1 MDKSKINNIFFNF
14 INNDIYFNILNDKK
28 IYYRFFYYRNKYYN
42 NIEIGRILL
51 EHSERKWRE
60 KNRKDSNK
68 FQGLLDNIDL
78 STKRYSNNSYN
89 IKDNK
94 VINEGINHKNLII
107 RMNNRYENNNNN
119 YIQNL

>member
-51 EHSERKWRE
+51 EHSEKKWRE

-78 STKRYSNNSYN
+78 STTRYSNNSYN